1 MILCLRNPGIVSSVH
16 SFKRLDLASFQKYPY
31 KMKKSKIL
39 IIGSSGH
46 AKVIIDIFEKKD
58 EYQILGL
65 IDDFRGIGEE
75 TSGYTVLGKIED
87 IPSLFLRYQGFS
99 VFVAIGDNWGR
110 YNAVSKILSLL
121 PSPDFPSAI
130 HPSAQIGKGVV
141 IGSGIAVMA
150 GAVINPDVEIGD
162 FAFINTKASAG
173 HDVTMS
179 DYSSL
184 GPGVTVGGNTFIGE
198 FTAVSIGATIKEKLK
213 IGAHS
218 VIGAGA
224 VLLSDCPD
232 QSIMYGLPARIVRK
246 RSIGENY
253 I

>member
-16 SFKRLDLASFQKYPY
+16 SFKRLDLSSFQKYPY